1 MWRNKR
7 STLIKFLQEK
17 HGNMVKIYN
26 LCAEKDFKY
35 NSEHVGGLAVG
46 SYPFRDHNVCSI
58 SKIAMFCMDA
68 ALFL

>member
-1 MWRNKR
+1 
-7 STLIKFLQEK
+7 
-17 HGNMVKIYN
+17 MVKIYN

-35 NSEHVGGLAVG
+35 NSEHVGDLAVG